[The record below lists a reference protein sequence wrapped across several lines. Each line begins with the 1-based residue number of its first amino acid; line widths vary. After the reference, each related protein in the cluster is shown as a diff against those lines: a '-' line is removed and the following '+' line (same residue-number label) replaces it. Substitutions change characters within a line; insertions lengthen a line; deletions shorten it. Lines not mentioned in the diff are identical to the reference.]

1 MFVFIVSSIACAEID
16 ITNVTFDELLKARE
30 LITQAIWATD
40 EWQEVEVPAGL
51 YQIGVD
57 IPAGYWT
64 IKTNSY
70 YATMIKYGNFLNK
83 NKNEID
89 YPYVWDYI
97 ELQVQ
102 KSFITIAQQN
112 YLGEWKMVIF
122 FQQIAQ

>member
-1 MFVFIVSSIACAEID
+1 M
-16 ITNVTFDELLKARE
+16 K
-30 LITQAIWATD
+30 
-40 EWQEVEVPAGL
+40 VPAGL

-97 ELQVQ
+97 VTPSSKKFYNNCPIEL
-102 KSFITIAQQN
+102 SWRMEDG
-112 YLGEWKMVIF
+112 YF
-122 FQQIAQ
+122 FSTDSTVTFTPYQGANLNFK